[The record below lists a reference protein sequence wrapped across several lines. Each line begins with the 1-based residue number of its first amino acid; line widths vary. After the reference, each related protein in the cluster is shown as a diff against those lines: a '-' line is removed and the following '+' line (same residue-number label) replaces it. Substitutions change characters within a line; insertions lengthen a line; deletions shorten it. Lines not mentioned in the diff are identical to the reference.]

1 MLLIVFGIP
10 ITVLI
15 HETGHALGAVLSTK
29 NAVARVYLGYYD
41 DTNKVN
47 MTMGRIHFHIVWGF
61 GGFCWT
67 DRIGMTKIQ
76 RFMTVAGGPTL
87 SIILS
92 IILFYFFYYKP
103 FNMYINF
110 MFVGMFWLNLNQV
123 IFTIIPIVYPKWWG
137 PYGGHTSDGYK
148 LIQIFKE

>member
-1 MLLIVFGIP
+1 LFCFFFSSRRRHTRSKRDWSSDVCSSDLIFLYMLLIVFGIP

-76 RFMTVAGGPTL
+76 RFMTVAG
-87 SIILS
+87 
-92 IILFYFFYYKP
+92 
-103 FNMYINF
+103 
-110 MFVGMFWLNLNQV
+110 
-123 IFTIIPIVYPKWWG
+123 
-137 PYGGHTSDGYK
+137 
-148 LIQIFKE
+148 